1 MPATPYVPFYTY
13 FRHFESRL
21 IDPRETLWHIMS
33 IDNTNVLMD
42 ILLAVYVAIH
52 GDSEELP
59 ELDVVEDTL
68 TTEQHVYALLVLV
81 EDCLEYWNQDERKK
95 AYIETWIARHLMTEA
110 TFEVRQLFVKAWKEP
125 FVYGDDGSPQFRP
138 TQYMLS
144 QEWRDK
150 ACISEANIV
159 ELNHNINHFS
169 ARPDWSLL
177 STVNPSRNRYEERFR
192 E

>member
-13 FRHFESRL
+13 FRYFESGI

-81 EDCLEYWNQDERKK
+81 EDCLEYGNQDERKK

-159 ELNHNINHFS
+159 PLNHNINHFS
-169 ARPDWSLL
+169 ARPVGLL
-177 STVNPSRNRYEERFR
+177 CTVNPSYNRYEERFR